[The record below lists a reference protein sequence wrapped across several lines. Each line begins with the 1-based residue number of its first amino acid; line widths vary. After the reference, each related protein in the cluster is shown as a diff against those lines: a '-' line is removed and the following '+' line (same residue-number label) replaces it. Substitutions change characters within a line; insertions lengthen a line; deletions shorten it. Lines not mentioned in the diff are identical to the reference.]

1 MINISKAKEKC
12 LIFFWV
18 LESVVSS
25 RAAHNKF
32 PNLEIIVNTRNFH
45 IIYYHFSSP
54 DTHFNL
60 TVTYSNFVQHAP
72 LQNRH
77 LQNISRLD
85 TQHSLFFLH
94 VPGTTNNKYHRH
106 LFTPCLSVSVSL
118 SVSLHCLFHFQ
129 FSSNLFLIGPM
140 FLAFSN
146 IVILWAHVRAK
157 KYTVMVQERS

>member
-45 IIYYHFSSP
+45 IIYYHFSSS

-72 LQNRH
+72 QQNRH
-77 LQNISRLD
+77 LQNNS
-85 TQHSLFFLH
+85 TQHSIFSFL
-94 VPGTTNNKYHRH
+94 PPSPFYT
-106 LFTPCLSVSVSL
+106 LSVAVSL
-118 SVSLHCLFHFQ
+118 SVSLNSLFHFP
-129 FSSNLFLIGPM
+129 FASDLFLIGPM

-146 IVILWAHVRAK
+146 IVILWVHVRAK